1 MSGAL
6 LVCGATSGAG
16 KSTVASALC
25 RIWSD
30 AGRDVVPFKAQNMSN
45 HAAVTADG
53 GEIGRAQAMQA
64 LALPDGELAAI
75 ARRARDRTLD
85 EHTAARRATE
95 MVAAFEGAHS
105 RELA

>member
-16 KSTVASALC
+16 KSTVVSALC

-53 GEIGRAQAMQA
+53 GEIGRAQAMLA
-64 LALPDGELAAI
+64 LAARVAPDRRMNPIRPGRVESPYGGE
-75 ARRARDRTLD
+75 
-85 EHTAARRATE
+85 
-95 MVAAFEGAHS
+95 
-105 RELA
+105 